1 MTKSKKLLIF
11 GTGELANIAY
21 EYFTFD
27 SEYEVI
33 AFSVDKEFISS
44 SEYLGLPVI
53 PYSKISSTFD
63 SHEISIFVAVGA
75 TSMNSARTTI
85 FDRVKNDGIKFA
97 SYVSSRAFVWHNV
110 EIGENVFVF
119 ENNTLQPFTKIE
131 DNCILWSGNHIG
143 HRTVVRANTFISSHC
158 VVSGYC
164 EIGQN
169 SYLGV
174 NCTINDKVKVAPR
187 TLLGS
192 GSVITKD
199 TIEDTIYV
207 GNPARAVPGKLSSHV
222 VFS

>member
-11 GTGELANIAY
+11 GIGELANIAY
-21 EYFTFD
+21 EYFTHD

-33 AFSVDKEFISS
+33 AFTVDREFVSS

-53 PYSKISSTFD
+53 PYSEISSCFHSED
-63 SHEISIFVAVGA
+63 ISIFIAVGA
-75 TSMNSARTTI
+75 TSMNSVRKTI
-85 FDRVKNDGIKFA
+85 FDRVKQDGLKLA
-97 SYVSSRAFVWHNV
+97 SYISSRAFVWHNV

-119 ENNTLQPFTKIE
+119 ENNTLQPFTTIE

-164 EIGQN
+164 EIGEN

-174 NCTINDKVKVAPR
+174 NCTINDKVKIAPR

-192 GSVITKD
+192 GSVITKN

-207 GNPARAVPGKLSSHV
+207 GNPARAVPGKLSSQV
-222 VFS
+222 EFS